1 MSFMYIPPPILIDLN
16 VTVTSGTIPRITY
29 HSLALT
35 KNELTR
41 YIKMTTFG
49 QIRRQH
55 ISYQN

>member
-1 MSFMYIPPPILIDLN
+1 MYIPPPILIDLN

-35 KNELTR
+35 KNELKR

-49 QIRRQH
+49 QIRRQY